1 MTDQGSPGLCNSVY
15 QSEFRN
21 AVLGWAGGRGDDGG
35 AGQYSRFLNIS
46 SVHNM
51 QKPFL
56 HLVPEETWQPDTCT
70 CLVSGVC
77 VPRGRGHGRLVSAAG
92 WAVPAEDLHKQG
104 HVQPAP
110 VRSTPAQ

>member
-1 MTDQGSPGLCNSVY
+1 MGQRVSVSE
-15 QSEFRN
+15 SEFRN

-46 SVHNM
+46 SVHNI

-70 CLVSGVC
+70 CLVSVSRVAGVT
-77 VPRGRGHGRLVSAAG
+77 VDLSRLQGAG

-110 VRSTPAQ
+110 VRFTPAQ

>member
-1 MTDQGSPGLCNSVY
+1 MGQRVSVSE
-15 QSEFRN
+15 SEFRN

-46 SVHNM
+46 SVHNI

-70 CLVSGVC
+70 CLVSVSRVAGVTVDLSRLQGGRC
-77 VPRGRGHGRLVSAAG
+77 QRRIYISRGTSSQHQSDPR
-92 WAVPAEDLHKQG
+92 P
-104 HVQPAP
+104 
-110 VRSTPAQ
+110 RSDNSGQ